1 MSKNIYYF
9 IIIIIVVVAG
19 YFSAT
24 IFFNDQVKTRIVEPE
39 VEPEI
44 AVVPDEVEPLEDR
57 QARVPIL
64 IYHHIR
70 PVSENDSESAQT
82 FIVSPENFEM
92 QLKYLTDNNFNAIS
106 LQALTDYLNAG
117 DSLPENPVIITFDDG
132 TVSQYKNA
140 FPLLKKY
147 NLTATFFIFS
157 NPISRSQNYVTWEQL
172 QEMSKAGME
181 IGGHGW
187 YHLYLDR
194 ISEAELAREIVISKQ
209 TLEEKLGREITTFAY
224 PFGSYNDQVTTALK
238 DAGYQAVRDIVNG
251 SNHVGDD
258 LYSLNAY
265 FVTNSFS
272 RFKRII
278 SN

>member
-1 MSKNIYYF
+1 
-9 IIIIIVVVAG
+9 
-19 YFSAT
+19 
-24 IFFNDQVKTRIVEPE
+24 
-39 VEPEI
+39 
-44 AVVPDEVEPLEDR
+44 
-57 QARVPIL
+57 
-64 IYHHIR
+64 
-70 PVSENDSESAQT
+70 
-82 FIVSPENFEM
+82 
-92 QLKYLTDNNFNAIS
+92 
-106 LQALTDYLNAG
+106 
-117 DSLPENPVIITFDDG
+117 
-132 TVSQYKNA
+132 
-140 FPLLKKY
+140 
-147 NLTATFFIFS
+147 
-157 NPISRSQNYVTWEQL
+157 
-172 QEMSKAGME
+172 ME